1 MTRDR
6 RFRVGSPCATLPA
19 MERTGRWAAHLI
31 CWLTLAVA
39 TQGTSAQTQGTT
51 VQADGVGLVVLGNVQ
66 DGGYPHIGCNRPDCR
81 NLFLRPSTPHQVVSL
96 GIVDRALGRQ
106 FLFEATPDLTRQA
119 FLLSQET
126 GAHVGMPDGIFLTH
140 AHLGHYSGLG
150 FLGREAMGAN
160 SVPVHAMPRLRGFL
174 ETNGP
179 WQQLVTLNNI
189 QLEGLQA
196 RRTKV
201 LGPNLHVTPFLVPHR
216 DEFSET
222 VGYHIQG
229 PNKSALFIPDIDKW
243 SVWNQDI
250 NAAIDSVDFAFLDG
264 TFYDAEELGGHRDM
278 SEIPHPFV
286 LESLSKF
293 ASLSAENRD
302 KVYFIH
308 LNHTNALL
316 DPNSKATQSVQDA
329 GHHVARQGDRFDL

>member
-1 MTRDR
+1 MMRNH
-6 RFRVGSPCATLPA
+6 RFRVGSPCGTLPV
-19 MERTGRWAAHLI
+19 MERTGRWTSHLI

-39 TQGTSAQTQGTT
+39 AQGMSAQTEGATAP
-51 VQADGVGLVVLGNVQ
+51 ADGVGLVVLGNVQ
-66 DGGYPHIGCNRPDCR
+66 DGGYPHIGCDRPDCR
-81 NLFLRPSTPHQVVSL
+81 NLFLRPATPHHVVSL
-96 GIVDRALGRQ
+96 GVVDRAIGRQ

-160 SVPVHAMPRLRGFL
+160 SVPVHAMPRLREFL

-179 WQQLVTLNNI
+179 WQQLVSLNNI
-189 QLEGLQA
+189 KLEGLQA
-196 RRTKV
+196 RRTEV

-229 PNKSALFIPDIDKW
+229 PKKSALFIPDIDKW
-243 SVWNQDI
+243 SVWNQDV

-278 SEIPHPFV
+278 AEIPHPFV
-286 LESLSKF
+286 SESLSKF

-316 DPNSKATQSVQDA
+316 DPNSKATQSVKDA
-329 GHHVARQGDRFDL
+329 GHHVARQGDRFEL